1 MVSFCSSSQ
10 QPSKPAKRL
19 TLLEADN
26 GFSLRR
32 GAAVSG
38 VITRLSGEQFSS
50 LSLLQLS
57 TGAALGQSRG
67 GLRDSVYLGMEQGA
81 AGPGQG

>member
-1 MVSFCSSSQ
+1 MVSFHSSRQS
-10 QPSKPAKRL
+10 SKPAKRL

-32 GAAVSG
+32 GAAARG
-38 VITRLSGEQFSS
+38 VITRLNGEQFSS
-50 LSLLQLS
+50 PSPLQLS
-57 TGAALGQSRG
+57 TDAALGQSRG
-67 GLRDSVYLGMEQGA
+67 GLRDSVCLGMEQGA